1 MKKILSKTIFWFIGW
16 KAIGPFEY
24 PRKCVV
30 IAAPHTSNWDFVIGR
45 LYVYITGIN
54 ARYLIKSSLFLP
66 IIGSFFRWDGGIPV
80 NRSAKNNIVDIMVA
94 KFNNTDSFILGIAPE
109 GTRSRV
115 DRWKT
120 GFYHIAYKANVPI
133 VLVGLDFKNKQVGVI
148 NSFIP
153 TGDIDNDIIYI
164 REQFKNIEG
173 KIPRNYNQDY

>member
-66 IIGSFFRWDGGIPV
+66 IIGSFFRWDGGGTELGG
-80 NRSAKNNIVDIMVA
+80 
-94 KFNNTDSFILGIAPE
+94 TDRRT
-109 GTRSRV
+109 TR
-115 DRWKT
+115 
-120 GFYHIAYKANVPI
+120 
-133 VLVGLDFKNKQVGVI
+133 
-148 NSFIP
+148 
-153 TGDIDNDIIYI
+153 
-164 REQFKNIEG
+164 
-173 KIPRNYNQDY
+173 

>member
-1 MKKILSKTIFWFIGW
+1 MKKILSKTIFWLIGW
-16 KAIGPFEY
+16 KAIGSFEY

-66 IIGSFFRWDGGIPV
+66 VIGSFFRWDGGIPV
-80 NRSAKNNIVDIMVA
+80 NRSSKNNIVDIMVA
-94 KFNNTDSFILGIAPE
+94 RFNNTDSFILGIAPE

-120 GFYHIAYKANVPI
+120 GFYHIAYMANVPI

-148 NSFIP
+148 NSFMP
-153 TGDIDNDIIYI
+153 KGDIDNDIIDI
-164 REQFKNIEG
+164 REQFKHIEG
-173 KIPRNYNQDY
+173 KIARNYNQDY